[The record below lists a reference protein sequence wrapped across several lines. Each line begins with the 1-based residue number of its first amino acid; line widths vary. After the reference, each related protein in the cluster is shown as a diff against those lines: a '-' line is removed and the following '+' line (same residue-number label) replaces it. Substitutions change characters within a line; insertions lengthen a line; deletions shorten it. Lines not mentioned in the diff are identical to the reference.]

1 MKQLILDISPI
12 PNPSLDNFVA
22 GRNAELLQ
30 LLHIMADLSSSE
42 RFVYLWGE
50 AASGKSHL
58 LQAVAGAVAAHGA
71 NAIYL
76 DAPTQADLA
85 PDPLEGYVV
94 VVDNVDRLDEDAQI
108 ALFNLYNRTRE
119 GQGMLLVSGPCAPA
133 QLGLRQDL
141 VTRLG
146 WGLVY
151 QVHGLSDEEKVEA
164 LKTHAKE
171 RGFELAREVADYL
184 LRHWRRD
191 MPSLLAMLDAL
202 DRYSLQTKRP
212 VTLPLLRQ
220 VLQPDSPV

>member
-1 MKQLILDISPI
+1 MKQLILDISPVQA
-12 PNPSLDNFVA
+12 PSLANFVA

-30 LLHIMADLSSSE
+30 LLHLMADASAPE
-42 RFVYLWGE
+42 RFVYVWGDSG
-50 AASGKSHL
+50 SGKTHL
-58 LQAVAGAVAAHGA
+58 LKALTGEVSAHGVRAVYVDALTQQDIDPEQMEGAVVA
-71 NAIYL
+71 
-76 DAPTQADLA
+76 
-85 PDPLEGYVV
+85 
-94 VVDNVDRLDEDAQI
+94 VDNVERLNETAQI
-108 ALFNLYNRTRE
+108 ALFSLYNRIKE

-133 QLGLRQDL
+133 QLDLRQDL

-151 QVHGLSDEEKVEA
+151 QVQGLSDEEKVDA
-164 LKTHAKE
+164 LRTHAKE
-171 RGFELAREVADYL
+171 RGFELAREVAEYL

-220 VLQPDSPV
+220 VLQPADIV

>member
-12 PNPSLDNFVA
+12 PNPSLDNFVV

-30 LLHIMADLSSSE
+30 LLHIMVDLCSPE

-50 AASGKSHL
+50 PASGKSHL
-58 LQAVAGAVAAHGA
+58 LQAVAGGVAAHGA
-71 NAIYL
+71 NAIFL
-76 DAPTQADLA
+76 DTPTQADLV
-85 PDPLEGYVV
+85 PDPLEGYIV
-94 VVDNVDRLDEDAQI
+94 VVDNVDKLDEDAQI

-133 QLGLRQDL
+133 QLSLRQDL

-220 VLQPDSPV
+220 VLQPDTHV

>member
-1 MKQLILDISPI
+1 MKQLILDISPV
-12 PNPSLDNFVA
+12 PSPSLANFVA
-22 GRNAELLQ
+22 GRNAELVQ
-30 LLHIMADLSSSE
+30 LLHLMADASAPE
-42 RFVYLWGE
+42 RFVYIWGE
-50 AASGKSHL
+50 SGSGKSHL
-58 LQAVAGAVAAHGA
+58 LKALTGEVEKHGSR
-71 NAIYL
+71 AIYL
-76 DAPTQADLA
+76 DALA
-85 PDPLEGYVV
+85 QHELDPELLDGAAVA
-94 VVDNVDRLDEDAQI
+94 VDNVDSLNEEAQI
-108 ALFNLYNRTRE
+108 ALFSLYNRIRE

-151 QVHGLSDEEKVEA
+151 QVQGLSDEEKVEA

-171 RGFELAREVADYL
+171 RGFELSREVADYL

-191 MPSLLAMLDAL
+191 LPSLLVMLDAL

-220 VLQPDSPV
+220 VLQPADIA

>member
-1 MKQLILDISPI
+1 MKQLILDILPVQA
-12 PNPSLDNFVA
+12 PSLANFVA

-30 LLHIMADLSSSE
+30 LLHLMADASSQE
-42 RFVYLWGE
+42 RFVYIWGE
-50 AASGKSHL
+50 SGSGKSHL
-58 LQAVAGAVAAHGA
+58 LRALTGEVAIHGTRAVYIDALTQQDLDPEQLEGAVVA
-71 NAIYL
+71 
-76 DAPTQADLA
+76 
-85 PDPLEGYVV
+85 
-94 VVDNVDRLDEDAQI
+94 VDNVERLNETAQI
-108 ALFNLYNRTRE
+108 ALFNLYNRIKE

-133 QLGLRQDL
+133 QLDLRQDL

-151 QVHGLSDEEKVEA
+151 QVQGLSDEEKVEA
-164 LKTHAKE
+164 LKTHAKA
-171 RGFELAREVADYL
+171 RGFELAREVAEYL

-220 VLQPDSPV
+220 VLQPTDTV